1 MSTKIQWCDETIN
14 PTVGCSRVA
23 GSPGCERCYA
33 ATAAKS
39 ARLQQFPQYQKV
51 SKWDGTIEFVENQ
64 LIKPLSW
71 KKGKRI
77 FIGSMTDLFHENVSD
92 DWIDK
97 IFMMMAI
104 CRHHT
109 FQILT
114 KRPERMKRYLEEAK
128 DRIGIKTRMPN
139 SFWDILMDSYP
150 ALKHFHEIKTGDLN
164 FPLPNIWLG
173 VSCENQA
180 MADKRI
186 PLLLE
191 IPAKVR
197 FLSCEP
203 LLEPINLSKFLPIEW
218 SELAEDWIQSWPGI
232 GSYSTNAYPNWVITG
247 GESGGGSR
255 PCHVEWIRDI
265 ASQCQSAKVPVFIK
279 QLGSNAIATRTD
291 HTGNYKL
298 KLKDR
303 KGSDILEWFDDLRL
317 QQFPD

>member
-1 MSTKIQWCDETIN
+1 MTTIAWTDETIN
-14 PTVGCSRVA
+14 PIVGCSRVA

-33 ATAAKS
+33 ATAAKT

-51 SKWDGTIEFVENQ
+51 AKWNGTVEFVENQ
-64 LIKPLSW
+64 LDRLLRW

-77 FIGSMTDLFHENVSD
+77 FLCSMADMFHENVPFE
-92 DWIDK
+92 WIEK
-97 IFMMMAI
+97 IFSI
-104 CRHHT
+104 IHETPQHT
-109 FQILT
+109 YQILT
-114 KRPERMKRYLEEAK
+114 KRPERMIEFFHWYLAPK
-128 DRIGIKTRMPN
+128 NDTSFFHWTMP
-139 SFWDILMDSYP
+139 D
-150 ALKHFHEIKTGDLN
+150 
-164 FPLPNIWLG
+164 NIWLG

-186 PLLLE
+186 PLLME

-218 SELAEDWIQSWPGI
+218 SEIAEDWIESWPGI
-232 GSYSTNAYPNWVITG
+232 GSYSRDAYPDWIIVG
-247 GESGGGSR
+247 GESGAGSR
-255 PCHVEWIRDI
+255 PCHIDWIRDI

-279 QLGSNAIATRTD
+279 QLGSNAIATRSD
-291 HTGNYKL
+291 NTGNYKL

-317 QQFPD
+317 QQFPK